1 MGASRGLR
9 SAAGCGYSA
18 PMRGN
23 GSVRLLLLDCDGV
36 LVRSERANLAYYNHL
51 FRAFGLP
58 QVPPDARETVGR
70 LHTLSTPQVIDAF
83 FPPEL
88 RERVRQ
94 YAAGVDY
101 APFLEELAPE
111 PGWDEVLG
119 RWRSRGRA
127 AVATNRGSSARAV
140 LRAVGLLHLV
150 DLVVTSRDVA
160 RPKPHP
166 DVLLKAIEHFGAR
179 PEEALYVG
187 DAELDREAA
196 RAAGVG
202 FLGFRTV
209 EPPFAH
215 SPAQVEAHL
224 LRLAAGADLGT
235 LPPLVL

>member
-1 MGASRGLR
+1 
-9 SAAGCGYSA
+9 
-18 PMRGN
+18 MRGN

-58 QVPPDARETVGR
+58 QVPPDAREAVGR

-88 RERVRQ
+88 RERAREH
-94 YAAGVDY
+94 AAGVDY
-101 APFLEELAPE
+101 AQFLGELAPE

-119 RWRSRGRA
+119 RWRARGRT

-140 LRAVGLLHLV
+140 LRAVGLLDLV

-160 RPKPHP
+160 RPKPYP
-166 DVLLKAIEHFGAR
+166 DVLLRALEHFGAR

-202 FLGFRTV
+202 FLGFRTTRAPV
-209 EPPFAH
+209 AE
-215 SPAQVEAHL
+215 SPAEVEGHL
-224 LRLAAGADLGT
+224 LRLAGGAGPDT
-235 LPPLVL
+235 LAAFVP